1 MTDHLI
7 RIDGKWYI
15 DLDLYDEKQK
25 EIIIENKQLK
35 DRINKAKE
43 YIKSQ
48 QVIFQD
54 CDIVVDNQLKNI
66 LEILG
71 DKEWKL

>member
-71 DKEWKL
+71 DKE